1 MAARGPGLGVAM
13 ALCAGA
19 LGALAA
25 TAAKL
30 TLTGDHLRPESRQ
43 EAAPGEL
50 IHVLLRVGCGGLVF
64 LFNALMWTFFAKAL
78 RYSSSSARASLTT
91 TASNFLSSSGVTWW
105 GFEGAFKIYTNQKR
119 RKQYQF

>member
-91 TASNFLSSSGVTWW
+91 TASNFLSSQPKGWTTL
-105 GFEGAFKIYTNQKR
+105 A
-119 RKQYQF
+119 